1 MTCTF
6 TLPIATLAVLMRV
19 HMLPSF
25 VESVPSKFRSIV
37 DDAKANAREFFEIL
51 LRASGYNDIEVAFE
65 DE

>member
-1 MTCTF
+1 
-6 TLPIATLAVLMRV
+6 
-19 HMLPSF
+19 
-25 VESVPSKFRSIV
+25 V